1 MGDQLNDQ
9 SGRVNEFFLAA
20 MDDDFNT
27 AGALGHLFDFVKAIN
42 HARDEGADQ
51 DSLETVQAV
60 LIKLT
65 SILGL
70 DLALPEIQ
78 AGDAGEFIDLLINIR
93 MKLRQEKL
101 WELSDLI
108 RDQLIELD
116 VILEDTSQGTTWHW
130 K

>member
-1 MGDQLNDQ
+1 MP
-9 SGRVNEFFLAA
+9 
-20 MDDDFNT
+20 
-27 AGALGHLFDFVKAIN
+27 
-42 HARDEGADQ
+42 
-51 DSLETVQAV
+51 
-60 LIKLT
+60 IKLT

-101 WELSDLI
+101 WELSDLV

-116 VILEDTSQGTTWHW
+116 VILEDTSQGTTWHS